1 LGRRTT
7 RIARR
12 YLLDLFQAEQ
22 HLIFGQRL
30 GTPPEAMTLQFLDDL
45 TKPLVLHALGNQ
57 HRLQRAGIVGKSI
70 RQDRHGGLDSCVS
83 VRREL
88 LRAS

>member
-57 HRLQRAGIVGKSI
+57 HRLQRAESSGSQSARTVMA
-70 RQDRHGGLDSCVS
+70 GLDHVS
-83 VRREL
+83 QYV
-88 LRAS
+88 ASF